1 LHQLK
6 TNGTP
11 VRRLHPKSFS
21 VATRETPRAI
31 NRQIVLNL
39 LRSHQSISRAELA
52 RRLGMQRSAVGRIVS
67 DLIAEGLVR
76 EGASGAAD
84 RGRKPTLLHL
94 DSGGRCAVAVDVRVT
109 RTFLVVTDL
118 VGKEVTPIRS
128 FATDPDPHGFVSHLG
143 REVREL
149 LSGRHAEPCL
159 GVGIAFPGMLDRSGS
174 VVVRAP
180 ALGWQDVPLRDALVR
195 ELGLSV
201 HMENAAKACALALIW
216 TARGDSPPGDMVFV
230 SVSDGVGVGLVVGGE
245 ILRGRHNVA
254 GEFGHVPLSIEGPP
268 CACGAM
274 GCWEAYVS
282 NLATLSRYALRPFQP
297 RQPVAAE
304 LARLTVEDVI
314 ARARQGD
321 VLAMTALL
329 STGRYLGLGLATI
342 VNALD
347 PSRIHIGGEITA
359 AWDIIEPTVRAG
371 LAERAIVAAAA
382 QADIVP
388 VATDEHPRLRGA
400 SALVGAS
407 VFAAA
412 SVA

>member
-1 LHQLK
+1 
-6 TNGTP
+6 
-11 VRRLHPKSFS
+11 VRRIHPKLLK

-39 LRSHQSISRAELA
+39 LRSHQAISRAELA
-52 RRLGMQRSAVGRIVS
+52 RLLGMQRSAVGRIVS
-67 DLIAEGLVR
+67 DLIEEGLVR

-109 RTFLVVTDL
+109 RTFIVMTDL
-118 VGKEVTPIRS
+118 VGKAITPIRS
-128 FATDPDPHGFVSHLG
+128 FATDLDPQAFVAHLA
-143 REVREL
+143 REVHQL
-149 LSGRHAEPCL
+149 LGERPDCGRCL
-159 GVGIAFPGMLDRSGS
+159 GVGVAFPGMLDRSGS
-174 VVVRAP
+174 IVVRAP
-180 ALGWQDVPLRDALVR
+180 ALGWRDVPLRDPLTR
-195 ELGLSV
+195 ELGLPV
-201 HMENAAKACALALIW
+201 MMENAAKACALALVW
-216 TARGDSPPGDMVFV
+216 TARGDAPPGDMVFV

-254 GEFGHVPLSIEGPP
+254 GEFGHVPLSIEGPL

-282 NLATLSRYALRPFQP
+282 NLATVSRYVGRPFQP
-297 RQPVAAE
+297 HQPLAPEVA
-304 LARLTVEDVI
+304 RVTVDDVI

-321 VLAMTALL
+321 VRASTALL
-329 STGRYLGLGLATI
+329 STARYLGLGLATI

-347 PSRIHIGGEITA
+347 PSRIHVGGEITA
-359 AWDIIEPTVRAG
+359 AWDLMEATVRGG

-382 QADIVP
+382 NAEIVP
-388 VATDEHPRLRGA
+388 VAADEHPRLRGA
-400 SALVGAS
+400 SALVGSS